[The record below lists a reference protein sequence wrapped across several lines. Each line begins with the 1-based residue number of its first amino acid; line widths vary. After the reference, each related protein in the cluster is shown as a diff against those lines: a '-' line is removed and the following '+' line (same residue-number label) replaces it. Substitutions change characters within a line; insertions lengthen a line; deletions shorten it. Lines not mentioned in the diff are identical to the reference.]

1 MEAVLPIELAV
12 QSLRVV
18 MEEKIPE
25 AEWMQDRY
33 DQLCMIDEKRLR
45 AIYHHQ
51 GYQRRA
57 RRSFNKR
64 VRPRG
69 LKVGDLVL
77 KEIRAPVHD
86 PRGKFKPN
94 WSGPFMIKEIY
105 PGGGTRLVDLDGNS
119 FVEPTNLDQL
129 KKYHV

>member
-1 MEAVLPIELAV
+1 MIN
-12 QSLRVV
+12 
-18 MEEKIPE
+18 EK
-25 AEWMQDRY
+25 
-33 DQLCMIDEKRLR
+33 CLR

-64 VRPRG
+64 VRPRD

-77 KEIRAPVHD
+77 KEIWALVHD

-105 PGGGTRLVDLDGNS
+105 LGGGARLVDLDGNS
-119 FVEPTNLDQL
+119 FVEPANLDQL